1 MIVLCYVVLYDFV
14 HCLLLRRNDKYIR
27 KKEKEGIKHF
37 SDSLSDA
44 LLHKDMNSFWKSWRS
59 KMGGGRTS
67 YIIDEYRHP
76 RDIAEKFANI
86 FKSACLPNS
95 NVRQEELKT
104 DFLLAFEQ
112 YSCPI
117 PPNFIINVESV
128 SSWVSKL
135 KWGKAAG

>member
-1 MIVLCYVVLYDFV
+1 
-14 HCLLLRRNDKYIR
+14 
-27 KKEKEGIKHF
+27 
-37 SDSLSDA
+37 
-44 LLHKDMNSFWKSWRS
+44 
-59 KMGGGRTS
+59 MGGGRIS